1 MATPRSF
8 NTEIGLPLTVLTADQ
23 STRYL
28 VLEMGARHKGD
39 IAYLAS
45 LTPPRIGLVLNVGSA
60 HIGEFGSKAAIAA
73 AKGELVEAL
82 PDAGH
87 GGVAVLNADD
97 ELVAAMATRTA
108 AGVLRYG
115 QAPDAAVR
123 ASDVGF
129 DDQGRASFTLITPA
143 GTAPVRLQM
152 PGEHQVSN
160 ALATA
165 AVAHALGLETA
176 AAAGALSA
184 ARSLVPGPHAG
195 HRAGRR
201 SHDHQRRL
209 QRQPRIHA
217 RRDCAPWPRWALAA
231 GPSPC
236 SGRCASSARTPRPG
250 TRRPVSWSASS
261 GSTCSSRSA
270 PRTPRPWPGRPGG

>member
-82 PDAGH
+82 PDASH
-87 GGVAVLNADD
+87 GGIAVLNADD

-108 AGVLRYG
+108 ADVLWYG

-123 ASDVGF
+123 ARDVGF
-129 DDQGRASFTLITPA
+129 DDGAGGPLHPDHPS

-152 PGEHQVSN
+152 PGEH
-160 ALATA
+160 
-165 AVAHALGLETA
+165 
-176 AAAGALSA
+176 
-184 ARSLVPGPHAG
+184 R
-195 HRAGRR
+195 
-201 SHDHQRRL
+201 
-209 QRQPRIHA
+209 
-217 RRDCAPWPRWALAA
+217 
-231 GPSPC
+231 
-236 SGRCASSARTPRPG
+236 
-250 TRRPVSWSASS
+250 
-261 GSTCSSRSA
+261 
-270 PRTPRPWPGRPGG
+270 